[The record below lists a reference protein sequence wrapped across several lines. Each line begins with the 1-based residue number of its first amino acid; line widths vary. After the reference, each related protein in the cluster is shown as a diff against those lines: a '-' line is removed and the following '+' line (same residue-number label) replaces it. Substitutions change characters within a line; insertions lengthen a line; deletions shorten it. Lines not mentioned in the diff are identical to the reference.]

1 MYEMDKS
8 KRLRRNKEFQRV
20 YRYGKCTVSKWAVVY
35 VLTNQGDRPARM
47 GFVTGKKLGCAVVR
61 NRIRRLMKEVYRH
74 QQDRLK
80 PGRDIVMVGRGFLK
94 EASYGEAEQHILK
107 LWEKARILK
116 EA

>member
-8 KRLRRNKEFQRV
+8 NRLRLNKEFQRV
-20 YRYGKCTVSKWAVVY
+20 YRHGKCTVGKRAVVY
-35 VLTNQGDRPARM
+35 VLPYQGNRPSRM

-74 QQDRLK
+74 HQDKLK
-80 PGRDIVMVGRGFLK
+80 PGCDIVMVGRGYLK
-94 EASYGEAEQHILK
+94 TATYEEAEHHILN
-107 LWEKARILK
+107 LWEKARIVK